1 MTNINELICRAIQEL
16 SDKIDRGEVNPGDL
30 IKAIGLNVKEQEE
43 VTTQRDY
50 DIRVRN
56 D

>member
-30 IKAIGLNVKEQEE
+30 IKAIGLSGKEQEE
-43 VTTQRDY
+43 VMTQRDFV
-50 DIRVRN
+50 IRIRN
-56 D
+56 E